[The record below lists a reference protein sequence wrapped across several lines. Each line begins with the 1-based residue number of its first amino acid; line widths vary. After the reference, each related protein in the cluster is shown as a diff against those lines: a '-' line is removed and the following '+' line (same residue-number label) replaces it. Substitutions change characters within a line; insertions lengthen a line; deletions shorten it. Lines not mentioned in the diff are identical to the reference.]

1 MKLLKFLI
9 GFTLGLL
16 LLVLPL
22 SQFRPQPLAPLQSL
36 AVQIDGRKKPLDT
49 VALETVQKLHGS
61 ASYKQADG
69 SKLSYLQT
77 YFALAF
83 NDRDWNNEPF
93 LLFSYRPLKEEV
105 GFNPEQKYF
114 SFQELL
120 SSKSLSTVINRA
132 HAREI
137 AGEDLVRLE
146 REALSIEDRA
156 TLLYRTV
163 GNNSLPLVPHPT
175 DGKGTWV
182 AIANAAE
189 LYPPEAAANL
199 MALEQQVQQ
208 GYRFGAA
215 HLDYV
220 GQLGGK
226 LKQSLALLSPEVYP
240 SDRTLDREVFY
251 NHFHPFGKA
260 WMIFGLSFLVM
271 LASLWFKP
279 LELYG
284 SAIGLA
290 AAGLATEAYGFILRM
305 QIADRPP
312 VTNMYESVIWVSF
325 GVIALALVFELTSAK
340 DDQKARYY
348 LLSAAPLAVVC
359 LLLADRLPVVLDPS
373 IAPLVPVLRDNFWLS
388 IHVPTITLGYA
399 AFALA
404 MGLGH
409 VSLGHYLFANPETNP
424 TVKKRLQTLSQFNY
438 RTLQVGVLLL
448 TTGVILGGIWA
459 HFSWGRFWGWD
470 PKETWALIALL
481 CYLVPLHGRL
491 VGWIGNFGINVA
503 AVVSFNA
510 VLMAWYGVNFV
521 LGTGLHS
528 YGFGTG
534 DSQLMVAAVVAADLG
549 IVALTAIRHRSRL
562 ARTQPSARSL
572 IVEEVTIPEAVVKA
586 MANEPKSV

>member
-1 MKLLKFLI
+1 MVRAIAMKFLKFLI
-9 GFTLGLL
+9 GFTLGLM

-22 SQFRPQPLAPLQSL
+22 SQFQAGPLAPLQSL

-69 SKLSYLQT
+69 SKLDYLQT

-163 GNNSLPLVPHPT
+163 GDNSLPLVPHPS
-175 DGKGTWV
+175 DAKGTWV
-182 AIANAAE
+182 TIENAAE
-189 LYPPEAAANL
+189 LYPPETAADL

-226 LKQSLALLSPEVYP
+226 LKQSLAELSPMVYP
-240 SDRTLDREVFY
+240 SDATLNREVFY

-260 WMIFGLSFLVM
+260 WMIFGLGFLVM

-290 AAGLATEAYGFILRM
+290 AAGLTTEAYGFLLRM

-325 GVIALALVFELTSAK
+325 GVIALALIFELTS
-340 DDQKARYY
+340 DKARYY
-348 LLSAAPLAVVC
+348 LLSASPVAVVC

-409 VSLGHYLFANPETNP
+409 VSLGHYLFSNPETNP
-424 TVKKRLQTLSQFNY
+424 KVKKRLQSLSQFNY

-534 DSQLMVAAVVAADLG
+534 DSQIVVASVVLADLA
-549 IVALTAIRHRSRL
+549 IVALTALRHRSRI
-562 ARTQPSARSL
+562 TSAKKPL
-572 IVEEVTIPEAVVKA
+572 IVEDVTLSEEAIKA
-586 MANEPKSV
+586 MASEAQ